1 MFRFLSAP
9 SERTRVPSAVAASTS
24 PDRPVSCRERIAS
37 DARGATD
44 RCRSIGPRSGS
55 VRRTGRR
62 ALWSALLAA
71 TLLPIGCGG
80 ESRIAV
86 HPVQGR
92 IVDGGQPLVGAM
104 VVFHP
109 TDVTLAE
116 LSPRGTT
123 DADGRFVLTTFDT
136 ADGAPAGDYV
146 ITVLKFETVEGPN
159 GIEPGPNV
167 LDRSLADRT
176 ASPFRFTVA
185 PGPNTV
191 PDYEVRR

>member
-1 MFRFLSAP
+1 MFRFPSAP
-9 SERTRVPSAVAASTS
+9 NERTRILSAVAASTLS
-24 PDRPVSCRERIAS
+24 DRPVSCRDRIGS

-44 RCRSIGPRSGS
+44 RCRSIVSRPGS
-55 VRRTGRR
+55 VRRTGRS
-62 ALWSALLAA
+62 ALWSLLAA
-71 TLLPIGCGG
+71 AVLLPIGCGG
-80 ESRIAV
+80 EQRLAV

-92 IVDGGQPLVGAM
+92 LVDGGQPLVGAM

-109 TDVTLAE
+109 TDVSLAE

-176 ASPFRFTVA
+176 GSPFRFTVV

-191 PDYEVRR
+191 PDYDVRR